1 MKNGGYLINFDQAG
15 KPSGQT
21 NKMIVTQARMVWLFS
36 RLAREGYQPA
46 TMLDA
51 ADLGYRFLRDK
62 MWDRKNG
69 GFYWEVDG
77 TGNQRLQPDKHLY
90 GQSFALYALSEYAMA
105 AKKPEPLQLATR
117 LFELLEVKSH
127 DGQYGGYRESFR
139 EDWSPFSP
147 GASSYMGPVEFKLM
161 NTHLHLLESVTA
173 YYRAAS
179 SPKAYQRLVELINIQ
194 SNAVVRKGIVGCTD
208 KYRQNWEP
216 DLSGKYATISYGHDL
231 ENIWLLTDAC
241 KAAGL
246 SPYPFL
252 DLFKAIFENSYKYG
266 FDTEKGGFFESGPF
280 LRPAD
285 NRDKTWWVQAEAL
298 GRVDIHLSHKL
309 IAAMLRKDMKLRAV
323 LS

>member
-1 MKNGGYLINFDQAG
+1 MRLFSLLLILILSGVVSEAQDFNAYVAKLDKNLQESIVKFWVSRCLDTKNGGYLINFDQAG
-15 KPSGQT
+15 RPSGQT

-147 GASSYMGPVEFKLM
+147 GASSYMGP
-161 NTHLHLLESVTA
+161 
-173 YYRAAS
+173 
-179 SPKAYQRLVELINIQ
+179 
-194 SNAVVRKGIVGCTD
+194 
-208 KYRQNWEP
+208 
-216 DLSGKYATISYGHDL
+216 
-231 ENIWLLTDAC
+231 
-241 KAAGL
+241 
-246 SPYPFL
+246 
-252 DLFKAIFENSYKYG
+252 
-266 FDTEKGGFFESGPF
+266 
-280 LRPAD
+280 
-285 NRDKTWWVQAEAL
+285 
-298 GRVDIHLSHKL
+298 
-309 IAAMLRKDMKLRAV
+309 
-323 LS
+323 